1 MRKVLTLAK
10 LTAKSVE
17 NFPADPARRLEV
29 PDAAMPGLYLIV
41 QPTGG
46 KSWALRYRHGGK
58 PRKMTLGPYPA
69 FGLAVARDEA
79 AKALRTLEAGT
90 DPAED
95 RKALQEAKAEADR
108 RSEAD
113 ERNKV
118 ANVVADFIKRHA
130 SRNRTGDEVAAI
142 LRREVVPHWGEKRV
156 QEITRRDVIEL
167 LDAVVDRGHP
177 IAANRLR
184 AHLSVFFKWCR
195 GRDIIKE
202 SPVDGTPKPADEN
215 PRERVLTDAE
225 IRLFWQACDKI
236 GPPFG
241 LLYRFLL
248 LTGQR
253 LREAAEMTDSEV
265 SGDEWTIPAKRAK
278 NGQEHLVPLSENAKE
293 MLDQMP
299 RVIGRKGFIF
309 STTGTSPIS
318 GYSRGKERLD
328 KAMQELASKDLPEG
342 AEPIIITP
350 FTIHDLRRTAATGM
364 ASLRIAPHVVEAVL
378 NHRSGTRRGVAGIY
392 NRADYAEEKREA
404 LEAWARALDTITGKG
419 AENVVQLRGIR

>member
-1 MRKVLTLAK
+1 MAK

-17 NFPADPARRLEV
+17 NWPHDPARRMEV

-41 QPTGG
+41 QHTGA

-69 FGLAVARDEA
+69 FSLASARDEA
-79 AKALRTLEAGT
+79 AKALRMLETGT
-90 DPAED
+90 DPAEE
-95 RKALQEAKAEADR
+95 RKVKAATEIEAKRAAESDVR
-108 RSEAD
+108 D
-113 ERNKV
+113 KV
-118 ANVVADFIKRHA
+118 SNVAADFIKRHA

-142 LRREVVPHWGEKRV
+142 LRREVLPLWGDRRV

-202 SPVDGTPKPADEN
+202 SPVEGTPKPANEN
-215 PRERVLTDAE
+215 PRDRVLTDAE
-225 IRLFWQACDKI
+225 IRRFWQACEKI

-265 SGDEWTIPAKRAK
+265 SGNEWTIPARRAK
-278 NGQEHLVPLSENAKE
+278 NGQEHLVPLSEIAKSTLE
-293 MLDQMP
+293 KMP
-299 RVIGRKGFIF
+299 RVVGRKGFIF
-309 STTGTSPIS
+309 STTGASAVS

-328 KAMQELASKDLPEG
+328 KAMQELASQELPEDS
-342 AEPIIITP
+342 APTTMAP

-364 ASLRIAPHVVEAVL
+364 ASLRIAPHVVESVL

-392 NRADYAEEKREA
+392 NRADYAAEKREA
-404 LEAWARALDTITGKG
+404 LEAWARALDTITAGTPAK
-419 AENVVQLRGIR
+419 VVQLRAPR